1 MVTHRMSAE
10 GIGEFV
16 ESAVHRLLPGYE
28 RAPELERGRGQLLF
42 ENREAK
48 RLLRFDVGRPK
59 DHVWMIAFSFTRR
72 PDVAALD
79 DRAMPHRSF
88 KSAEIGAFP
97 TGGAEDRARLLR
109 WLEHYAKNLHLIQFE
124 DPFLHR
130 FLEAFPLETRDVQL
144 GMETIRRALSEAT
157 LGLRGD
163 IPRSELTL
171 PFGTVF
177 VERDPGYV
185 SMSGN
190 VPPFSRVA
198 VDERRKGPAHGWFEV
213 KTVSFVPGFFMSEAA
228 RNRLFADFFEAAR
241 RELAS
246 VGRWQVAA
254 DGPSSRVDMIQSP
267 DGLALEPSRSFV
279 IRLNRGNA
287 AFVHLL
293 EGKNETEWRRL
304 YEHKDAAPSPL
315 AVLEHAIATT
325 PEEFDGYKALA
336 DHYAAAG
343 QLAQQNLALGLGYL
357 RARKLPGIARGKLN
371 LARQADS
378 KCPGLDDAFAELE
391 LRAKDS

>member
-1 MVTHRMSAE
+1 MSAE
-10 GIGEFV
+10 GISKFIEG
-16 ESAVHRLLPGYE
+16 AVRSLLQGYE
-28 RAPELERGRGQLLF
+28 RARDLERGRDELLF
-42 ENREAK
+42 EDRVAK

-59 DHVWMIAFSFTRR
+59 DHVWMIAFSFTQR
-72 PDVAALD
+72 PDVAAIG
-79 DRAMPHRSF
+79 DRAMPSRNF
-88 KSAEIGAFP
+88 KSAEIGALP

-109 WLEHYAKNLHLIQFE
+109 WVEHYSKSLELIQFE
-124 DPFLHR
+124 DPFLHQ
-130 FLEAFPLETRDVQL
+130 FLEAFPLETQDVQL
-144 GMETIRRALSEAT
+144 GTETIRRALSEAM

-185 SMSGN
+185 STSGN

-198 VDERRKGPAHGWFEV
+198 VDERRKGPAHGWFQV

-228 RNRLFADFFEAAR
+228 RNKLFADFFEAAR
-241 RELAS
+241 RDLES

-254 DGPSSRVDMIQSP
+254 DSSSSRVDMVQTSE
-267 DGLALEPSRSFV
+267 GLALEPSLSFV
-279 IRLNRGNA
+279 TRLNRGND

-304 YEHKDAAPSPL
+304 YEHKDAATSPL
-315 AVLEHAIATT
+315 AVLVRAVATR

-336 DHYAAAG
+336 DHYAATG

-371 LARQADS
+371 LARQADPN
-378 KCPGLDDAFAELE
+378 CPGLDDALAELE
-391 LRAKDS
+391 LSQGS